1 MLQPRRY
8 SRAAAHPSTIA
19 VKAINQKERAIEVE
33 VEVKREA
40 SGPAQEKARGNNNNR
55 IYHRFN
61 LSTVDSFW
69 IISRSGP
76 DGQFLSLKSFSVA
89 SFAVEICHVLHE
101 VIRKTISTYG

>member
-8 SRAAAHPSTIA
+8 NRAAAHPSIIA

-33 VEVKREA
+33 VKTEA
-40 SGPAQEKARGNNNNR
+40 SGPAQEKARGSNNNR

-61 LSTVDSFW
+61 LSTVGSSW
-69 IISRSGP
+69 RISRSGP
-76 DGQFLSLKSFSVA
+76 DGQFLSRRSFSVA